1 MNKEQ
6 LLGRLLMNGH
16 INMDELN
23 ILNEVIIKNTKTL
36 GNTLED
42 AIAEK
47 EKQKLETQ
55 SKKFQ
60 DWLGILNKYNK
71 TTL

>member
-16 INMDELN
+16 ITMDELN

-42 AIAEK
+42 AVAEK
-47 EKQKLETQ
+47 EKQ
-55 SKKFQ
+55 
-60 DWLGILNKYNK
+60 N
-71 TTL
+71 